1 VAVAAAGRQG
11 SVPFPLGVCVWL
23 SAHRLI
29 MSGPRFLVHQWTRIA
44 SRRLNNCSYG
54 PGFFNRNTLA
64 QQTSRLAAAHLGLP
78 CARATHPPTLAAWE
92 PMLIAILLDQLGGA
106 A

>member
-1 VAVAAAGRQG
+1 VAVAAAEPPD
-11 SVPFPLGVCVWL
+11 SVSFALGVCV
-23 SAHRLI
+23 AECHRLI

-54 PGFFNRNTLA
+54 PGFFNRNILA

-78 CARATHPPTLAAWE
+78 CARATHPPTLAVWE